1 MNDEHDTRLADL
13 EARVAELERRAAQR
27 PPDTGPAAV
36 TGDAFFALNA
46 LREHA
51 TGRGGVVFAG
61 LVRGEDGEGGESAE
75 AALEWQQGL
84 PVERLAELDWSE
96 CAAALDALGN
106 PVRLSLLQAVWSG
119 TRTVAELAEL
129 SGFGTTGQIYHHMH
143 QLSAAGWLTTLR
155 RGHYAVPPERV
166 IPLLTVLVAAG
177 GASRSAP

>member
-27 PPDTGPAAV
+27 PPDTGPAAAP
-36 TGDAFFALNA
+36 TAGDAFFALNA
-46 LREHA
+46 LREHV

-61 LVRGEDGEGGESAE
+61 LVRGEEGEAADS
-75 AALEWQQGL
+75 ALEWQQGL
-84 PVERLAELDWSE
+84 TVEALADLDWSE
-96 CAAALDALGN
+96 CAAALDALGH
-106 PVRLSLLQAVWSG
+106 PVRLSLLHAVWSG

-143 QLSAAGWLTTLR
+143 QLSAAGWLTTLK

-166 IPLLTVLVAAG
+166 IPLLTVLAAAG
-177 GASRSAP
+177 GANRSAP